1 MVFGLALSIG
11 ALAMI
16 NQPIGSS
23 HDVMQGIFQFAFGFI
38 VIVSVWVSYTS
49 IISEVKI
56 ETTRDFRLN
65 LVLLMLVAIEPYL
78 LYLLGK
84 DDDSILNFASMAYA
98 VDIGM
103 IMLMLAAL
111 NHRKVNL
118 GTSGKTKAEE
128 QTNREVEISVAII
141 FLVSALPIF
150 WHFTIFHIEM
160 RFVLWALALLP
171 GLVTRLLHL
180 KFHSLGSENQ

>member
-49 IISEVKI
+49 IISDVKI
-56 ETTRDFRLN
+56 ETTRDFRIN
-65 LVLLMLVAIEPYL
+65 LGLLMLVAIEPYL

-84 DDDSILNFASMAYA
+84 NDDSILNFSSMAYA
-98 VDIGM
+98 VDIGL

-111 NHRKVNL
+111 NHRKVQI
-118 GTSGKTKAEE
+118 GASEETKAQD
-128 QTNREVEISVAII
+128 QTNREVEVSVAII

-150 WHFTIFHIEM
+150 WNITVFHIEM
-160 RFVLWALALLP
+160 RFLLWALALLP

-180 KFHSLGSENQ
+180 RFQSIGSEK